1 MKLNK
6 KILPVLVAAM
16 VLFSS
21 ATISFAGDIDPRGR
35 KDEHFF
41 EENGWHWEDWTT
53 DPHEG
58 MTWDDLGAEIQ
69 AGILR
74 TKGDYDRALVKAE
87 IDAKANAEA
96 AANAAEKSR
105 QAAEAKA
112 KFWNDL
118 SEQINNAKSGEYI
131 DFDALDY
138 REMPVKIMQA
148 LKDKKIGLRVKYDG
162 KVQFTI
168 PADGTLEFESN
179 RLFYR
184 LSDLCAGYNKIES
197 VVDAC
202 FSALNANNPTT
213 LNGNNP
219 TTAGF
224 AGIDDLVIDFLG
236 NVIQQYNDLTYLGKQ
251 FSTTADS
258 VALKDLGLTDNVKDI
273 NVSTVALASMTNIYA
288 LSTTPIPLNSMF
300 GNYTNFQLVSQL
312 LKADQLATATSA

>member
-96 AANAAEKSR
+96 A
-105 QAAEAKA
+105 
-112 KFWNDL
+112 
-118 SEQINNAKSGEYI
+118 
-131 DFDALDY
+131 
-138 REMPVKIMQA
+138 
-148 LKDKKIGLRVKYDG
+148 
-162 KVQFTI
+162 
-168 PADGTLEFESN
+168 
-179 RLFYR
+179 
-184 LSDLCAGYNKIES
+184 
-197 VVDAC
+197 
-202 FSALNANNPTT
+202 
-213 LNGNNP
+213 
-219 TTAGF
+219 
-224 AGIDDLVIDFLG
+224 
-236 NVIQQYNDLTYLGKQ
+236 
-251 FSTTADS
+251 
-258 VALKDLGLTDNVKDI
+258 
-273 NVSTVALASMTNIYA
+273 
-288 LSTTPIPLNSMF
+288 
-300 GNYTNFQLVSQL
+300 
-312 LKADQLATATSA
+312 